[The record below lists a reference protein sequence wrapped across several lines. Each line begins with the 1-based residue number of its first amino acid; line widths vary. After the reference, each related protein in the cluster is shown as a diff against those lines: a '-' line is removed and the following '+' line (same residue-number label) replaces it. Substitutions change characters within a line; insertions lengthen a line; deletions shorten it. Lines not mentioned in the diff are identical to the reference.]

1 MAKQKQKVESVS
13 ATLST
18 GTKVTGPKDAIAK
31 LKTEAARKAKSEK
44 SPE

>member
-1 MAKQKQKVESVS
+1 MASCGP
-13 ATLST
+13 APHTP